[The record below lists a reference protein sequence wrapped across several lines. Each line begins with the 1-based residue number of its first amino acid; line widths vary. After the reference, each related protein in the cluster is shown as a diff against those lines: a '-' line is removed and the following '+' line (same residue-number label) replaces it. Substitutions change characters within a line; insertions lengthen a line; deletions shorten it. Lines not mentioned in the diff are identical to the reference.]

1 VDDDDITCL
10 TFVESIGPKAQPF
23 WSVVATLGVDVK
35 MWITPRMEF
44 IASLPVSAENDKAG
58 FGDMKG
64 FLPDEFS

>member
-1 VDDDDITCL
+1 MYVY
-10 TFVESIGPKAQPF
+10 G
-23 WSVVATLGVDVK
+23 VK